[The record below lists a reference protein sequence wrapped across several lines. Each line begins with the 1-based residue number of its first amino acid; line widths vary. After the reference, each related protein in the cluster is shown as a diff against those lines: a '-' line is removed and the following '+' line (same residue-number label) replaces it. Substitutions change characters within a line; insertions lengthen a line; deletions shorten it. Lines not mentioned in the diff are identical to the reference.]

1 MKKSSRI
8 FAITNLHVKFDKR
21 RLQRFSQNNDKIQ
34 SKTLYQKA
42 KNHNLNSEFEQ
53 VLEPYFYLGSYG
65 KCIAVVIF

>member
-42 KNHNLNSEFEQ
+42 KNQSDSEFEE
-53 VLEPYFYLGSYG
+53 VLEPYLYLLSFG
-65 KCIAVVIF
+65 K